1 MRNLLLHKHLRNLLL
16 AAFSAL
22 VVVACA
28 GSETR
33 SSTGEYIDDSVIT
46 AKVKTALLNSPK
58 VSGLSIEVET
68 FRGEV
73 QLSGFADTKEEREE
87 AAKLA
92 KGVPGVRAVRND
104 IRVK

>member
-1 MRNLLLHKHLRNLLL
+1 MRNMLFHKHLRTLLL
-16 AAFSAL
+16 VAVSTLA
-22 VVVACA
+22 VACA
-28 GSETR
+28 GTDTR

-73 QLSGFADTKEEREE
+73 QLSGFVDTREERDE
-87 AAKLA
+87 AGKLA
-92 KGVPGVRAVRND
+92 KDVSGVRSVKND

>member
-1 MRNLLLHKHLRNLLL
+1 MKNFLFHKHWRALLLI
-16 AAFSAL
+16 AFSAMA
-22 VVVACA
+22 VACS
-28 GSETR
+28 GNETK

-58 VSGLSIEVET
+58 VGGLSIEVET

-73 QLSGFADTKEEREE
+73 QLSGFVDTKDERAE
-87 AAKLA
+87 AEKLS
-92 KGVPGVRAVRND
+92 KTVPGVLSVKND

>member
-1 MRNLLLHKHLRNLLL
+1 MKSVLLQKHLQVLM
-16 AAFSAL
+16 L
-22 VVVACA
+22 VVISVMAVACA
-28 GSETR
+28 GSETK

-58 VSGLSIEVET
+58 VSGLSIEVQT

-73 QLSGFADTKEEREE
+73 QLSGFVDSSEERNE
-87 AAKLA
+87 AEKLA
-92 KGVPGVRAVRND
+92 KAVPGARSVKND